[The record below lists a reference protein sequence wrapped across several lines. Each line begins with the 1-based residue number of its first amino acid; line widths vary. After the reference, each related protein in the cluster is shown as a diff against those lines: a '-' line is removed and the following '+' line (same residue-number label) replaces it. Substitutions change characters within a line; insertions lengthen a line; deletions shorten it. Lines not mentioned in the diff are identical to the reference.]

1 MTRLLTALVLLALVL
16 SGVFLLPSRWFLLLA
31 VMLTELAALEVV
43 RLGRS
48 WAPGAPLRLLL
59 VTVPLAVLVLAAGL
73 SGAAT
78 GLPPGWLALALATA
92 LGVGM
97 GVALLAGRT
106 PVRESLPALG
116 LLAFGTVYLAVPVT
130 AVWSLQ
136 RSDPWLVFLLL
147 AIVAVNDSAAFYVG
161 RRFGRRKLSPHVS
174 PNKSWEGSAAGVA
187 GAVAATAVWSRL
199 VLETWEPRLVL
210 LGVLVAVAGQCG
222 DLVES
227 MLKRGAGVKD
237 SGTLLP
243 GHGGVLDRVDAFLF
257 AAPVLLLGLHG
268 FGLGRLLE

>member
-1 MTRLLTALVLLALVL
+1 MADRHVSPNDPNTA
-16 SGVFLLPSRWFLLLA
+16 PS
-31 VMLTELAALEVV
+31 
-43 RLGRS
+43 S
-48 WAPGAPLRLLL
+48 
-59 VTVPLAVLVLAAGL
+59 AGGQGNTFG
-73 SGAAT
+73 SAGAAR
-78 GLPPGWLALALATA
+78 
-92 LGVGM
+92 VG
-97 GVALLAGRT
+97 ASTT
-106 PVRESLPALG
+106 PVAAAASVA
-116 LLAFGTVYLAVPVT
+116 
-130 AVWSLQ
+130 
-136 RSDPWLVFLLL
+136 